1 MKKLLTGLVVVLIG
15 GGILTPTL
23 SFFAL
28 NWNDMQDK
36 KSLSDEKDDV
46 PGIEDPDVPSKG
58 DPGVPSEE
66 DPDVPSKDDPTDI
79 KATVEIHP
87 QKINFKSNGKWI
99 TVFIGLSSTYDVH
112 EIMIDSILL
121 DNLLVPQSKP
131 FDYVDINGD
140 SNLELMV
147 KFDRA
152 AFIEHLTVDCTPQQF
167 HNIIITGKLG
177 DGKNFQG
184 SCLIELIHYS

>member
-1 MKKLLTGLVVVLIG
+1 MKKLLTGLVVILIG

-23 SFFAL
+23 SFFVS

-46 PGIEDPDVPSKG
+46 IGIEDPSKEDPGTPSK
-58 DPGVPSEE
+58 E
-66 DPDVPSKDDPTDI
+66 DPDIPGKEDPSDI

-87 QKINFKSNGKWI
+87 QKINCKSNGKWI
-99 TVFIGLSSTYDVH
+99 TVFISLSSTYDVH

-121 DNLLVPQSKP
+121 DNLLGPQLKP

-152 AFIEHLTVDCTPQQF
+152 AFIEHLIMDNEPEQYN
-167 HNIIITGKLG
+167 NIIITGNLG
-177 DGKNFQG
+177 DAKNFQG
-184 SCLIELIHYS
+184 SCLIELLHYS